1 MPLAQFTD
9 EAWAGLLAGGEEV
22 VVGMSKQWYD
32 AIEPARQKYF
42 QQMMKFIAGSAYSG
56 LS

>member
-9 EAWAGLLAGGEEV
+9 EAWAGLLTGEEEV

-32 AIEPARQKYF
+32 AIEPARRKYF
-42 QQMMKFIAGSAYSG
+42 QQMMNLVAGSSNSG